1 MSSDSESSELSD
13 STESMDCGRSD
24 SSEEEW
30 GVITSVIAPYQDEP
44 LADQND
50 EETGVSSEEE
60 TDVDGLTPSTLEA
73 RYERTVDVDS
83 WLVKLVL

>member
-1 MSSDSESSELSD
+1 MSSDSESSESSD
-13 STESMDCGRSD
+13 SIESMDCGISD
-24 SSEEEW
+24 SSEEEC
-30 GVITSVIAPYQDEP
+30 GVITGVIAPYQDEP
-44 LADQND
+44 LADEND
-50 EETGVSSEEE
+50 EETGVSSEQ